1 MSSTK
6 EKIRIAAL
14 KLFNEN
20 GLVNV
25 RLQHIA
31 DEAFVS
37 VGNLAYHYPNKESIV
52 LALYEAL
59 TKNQKELLAEF
70 RIVPLFDNIDRLI
83 KQTFILQK
91 KYIFFYLDTL
101 EIIRAYPSIGGTHQK
116 HISSQINQLKTIL
129 DFNASRG
136 ALIAEIS
143 EGIFEKLAVQI
154 WMTMDLW
161 MTRQA
166 IMSNAIDQDQNYRL
180 SVWNLLIP
188 HFTEMGKREYAQ
200 VLENPYDFFY

>member
-1 MSSTK
+1 MKTTK

-37 VGNLAYHYPNKESIV
+37 VGNLAYHYPNKESIL
-52 LALYEAL
+52 LALYESL
-59 TKNQKELLAEF
+59 TKKQKELLAEF

-83 KQTFILQK
+83 QQTFILLGQ
-91 KYIFFYLDTL
+91 YNFFYLDTL
-101 EIIRAYPSIGGTHQK
+101 EIIRAYPSIGETHQK
-116 HISSQINQLKTIL
+116 HISSQIKHLKTIL

-136 ALIAEIS
+136 ALKTES
-143 EGIFEKLAVQI
+143 PEGLFEKLALQV

-161 MTRQA
+161 MTRQTIIA
-166 IMSNAIDQDQNYRL
+166 HSIDDAQNYRFTI
-180 SVWNLLIP
+180 WNLLLP
-188 HFTEMGKREYAQ
+188 HFTEMGKREYEQ
-200 VLENPYDFFY
+200 MLEKPYDIYF